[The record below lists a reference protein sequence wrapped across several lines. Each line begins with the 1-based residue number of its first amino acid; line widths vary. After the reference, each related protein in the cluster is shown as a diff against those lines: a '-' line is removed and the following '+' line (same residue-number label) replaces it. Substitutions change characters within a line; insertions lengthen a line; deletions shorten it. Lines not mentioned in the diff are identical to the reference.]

1 MKGPKRSL
9 DVPKIV
15 NAVLELLAEDPAAVP
30 TLRGV
35 AAHLGVRP
43 NTLYTY
49 VPDRAAL
56 EGAVVEHLLD
66 LAGPGVLTGGAPWR
80 ERITGYALR
89 LRAELLA
96 RPGAVPFFLSGPM
109 TGPSA
114 ALVGEGLLAAFTE
127 AGLPAADG
135 ARAAYAVMV
144 HVLGSAAMAAADLP
158 GPEVSPA
165 EAVRT
170 RRAALAAGPPRIAA
184 VADVAAAWNS
194 VEQFEWGINRLI
206 DGCVPSLR

>member
-15 NAVLELLAEDPAAVP
+15 NAVLELLAEDPATVP

-35 AAHLGVRP
+35 AARLGVRP

-66 LAGPGVLTGGAPWR
+66 LAGPAVLSGPAPWR
-80 ERITGYALR
+80 ERITAYALR

-109 TGPSA
+109 NGPNA
-114 ALVGEGLLAAFTE
+114 VLVGEGLLAAFAE
-127 AGLPAADG
+127 AGLSPGDG
-135 ARAAYAVMV
+135 ARAAYAVIV
-144 HVLGSAAMAAADLP
+144 HVLGSAALAAADLP
-158 GPEVSPA
+158 GPGTDPEQVLL
-165 EAVRT
+165 E
-170 RRAALAAGPPRIAA
+170 RRAALAAGPPLTSAA
-184 VADVAAAWNS
+184 SEVAAGWNS
-194 VEQFEWGINRLI
+194 VEQFTWGINRLI
-206 DGCVPSLR
+206 DGCVPSLP